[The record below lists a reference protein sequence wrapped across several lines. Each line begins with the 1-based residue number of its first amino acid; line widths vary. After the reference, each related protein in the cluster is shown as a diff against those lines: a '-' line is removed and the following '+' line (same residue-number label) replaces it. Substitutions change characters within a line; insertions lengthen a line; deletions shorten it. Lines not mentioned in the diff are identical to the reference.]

1 MQSARGNRATASS
14 CIAAGS
20 LSQDVRLGAHTRKEF
35 NVTKP
40 LLKSSPNNR
49 LDAIVEGLL
58 HASDMALTHAD
69 MPLSRMPEY
78 FMAVHVAQH
87 VAASFANF
95 GYRME
100 ASVKQTLAD
109 AGVNEG
115 EIDDLLANDDL
126 RGNGRFDLVLRTGKT
141 GMPAHVLE
149 FKRGSRSTH
158 LTKDLI
164 RLAYVTRTVHAGA
177 RLETNYL
184 IFTTKKSEE
193 RLLTMLQEEEAVRK
207 HHHPKARGRVECAL
221 KRYQPIRHWAKDD
234 ESRSLLHMAVAVFE
248 VSYKL

>member
-1 MQSARGNRATASS
+1 
-14 CIAAGS
+14 
-20 LSQDVRLGAHTRKEF
+20 
-35 NVTKP
+35 VTKP
-40 LLKSSPNNR
+40 LLKSSRNNR
-49 LDAIVEGLL
+49 LDVIVEGLI

-109 AGVNEG
+109 AGVDEE
-115 EIDDLLANDDL
+115 EIDDLLSNDDL
-126 RGNGRFDLVLRTGKT
+126 RGNGRFDLVLKTGKT
-141 GMPAHVLE
+141 GTPAHILE
-149 FKRGSRSTH
+149 FKRGSRSAH
-158 LTKDLI
+158 LTKDLD
-164 RLAYVTRTVHAGA
+164 RLYYVTRTVHAGA

-184 IFTTKKSEE
+184 VFTTKKSKE
-193 RLLTMLQEEEAVRK
+193 RLLAMLEEEEAQRK
-207 HHHPKARGRVECAL
+207 HSHPRARGRVECAL
-221 KRYQPIRHWAKDD
+221 KRYQPIPHWAKDD
-234 ESRSLLHMAVAVFE
+234 DNRSPLHMAVAVFE